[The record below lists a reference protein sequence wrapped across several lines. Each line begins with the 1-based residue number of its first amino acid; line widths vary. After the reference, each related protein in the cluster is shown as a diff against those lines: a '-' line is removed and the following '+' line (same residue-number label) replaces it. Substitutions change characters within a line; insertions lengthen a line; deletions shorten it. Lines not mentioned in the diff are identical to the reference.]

1 MLDDPTMR
9 YNSKWSTLYLLFHY
23 VFPFN
28 HMGMWWSYN
37 GRWFIMIHLML
48 VFNMFS
54 LCSLFLS
61 LCISFN
67 YVVVCDGDDMW
78 ESYNGKWLIVI
89 HFYVLSLC
97 CLLLSLFFLLL
108 SLCGCCFHYW
118 FICFHYVFPFTICLC
133 EWKWYV
139 RILQWEMTHG
149 DPFLWAFTMWLC
161 VSYYV
166 IYINYVVVWMEMICE
181 DLTMGNDL

>member
-28 HMGMWWSYN
+28 YMGMWWSYN
-37 GRWFIMIHLML
+37 GRWIIMIHLML

-67 YVVVCDGDDMW
+67 CVVVCDGDYMW
-78 ESYNGKWLIVI
+78 GFYNGKWLIVI

-97 CLLLSLFFLLL
+97 CLLLSLFFYCFHYVVVAFTIDLFAFTMSFHSLYVCVNENDMWGSYNGKWLMVIHFYEL
-108 SLCGCCFHYW
+108 SLCG
-118 FICFHYVFPFTICLC
+118 YVFPIMSFTLTLWLC
-133 EWKWYV
+133 E
-139 RILQWEMTHG
+139 
-149 DPFLWAFTMWLC
+149 
-161 VSYYV
+161 
-166 IYINYVVVWMEMICE
+166 
-181 DLTMGNDL
+181 